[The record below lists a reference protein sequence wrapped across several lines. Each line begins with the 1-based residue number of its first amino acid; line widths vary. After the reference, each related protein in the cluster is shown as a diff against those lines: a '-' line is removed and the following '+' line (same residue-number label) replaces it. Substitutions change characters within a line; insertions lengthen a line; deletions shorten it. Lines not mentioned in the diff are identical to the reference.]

1 MSSTPISKSV
11 VQSHH
16 PGECATT
23 KGRHSWLGRKLF
35 LAATLLAGSALQ
47 PNPSLANQDGEAR
60 STEDEAT
67 SFQALAA
74 QWWQFAASIPKSV
87 NPLTDETGQNC
98 MVGQRGKVWFLGG
111 VFNTTGMATRACNI
125 PEGKT
130 LFFPVINSIG
140 VNTPGA
146 CGQDTAPLSLADL
159 RKMNQDAIDS
169 VTIKTATLDQAPLK
183 VRLESSKVFEI
194 TLPQDNIFSAPCPA
208 GVYSPAVDEGY
219 YVKLKGLSAGAHVL
233 DITGSTPDFG
243 LHVVYNLEVVP
254 VNSE

>member
-1 MSSTPISKSV
+1 
-11 VQSHH
+11 
-16 PGECATT
+16 
-23 KGRHSWLGRKLF
+23 
-35 LAATLLAGSALQ
+35 
-47 PNPSLANQDGEAR
+47 
-60 STEDEAT
+60 
-67 SFQALAA
+67 LAA

-98 MVGQRGKVWFLGG
+98 MV
-111 VFNTTGMATRACNI
+111 
-125 PEGKT
+125 
-130 LFFPVINSIG
+130 
-140 VNTPGA
+140 GA